1 MNTHTFN
8 RAPKYT
14 KVKELRGK
22 TNSPPKTVG
31 DFNTPFSITD
41 RTMEEDQEG
50 NRELELHYKLIALT
64 NIYREH
70 SSQQQNTHSSQ
81 VHKEYLDH
89 VWPQKRFKRLTKF

>member
-8 RAPKYT
+8 RAPEYT

-31 DFNTPFSITD
+31 DFNTPCSITD

-50 NRELELHYKLIALT
+50 NRELELHYKLIVLT
-64 NIYREH
+64 NI
-70 SSQQQNTHSSQ
+70 
-81 VHKEYLDH
+81 
-89 VWPQKRFKRLTKF
+89 